1 MHNRFNNPNVVW
13 FATAKLPSKTLVLCP
28 AKSMLC
34 CPAIMED
41 KSFENMF
48 CRLMQNLYSS
58 TGTTP
63 NSEQAKKPFNTF
75 IAVVLIFALPF

>member
-1 MHNRFNNPNVVW
+1 MHNRFSKPNVVCV
-13 FATAKLPSKTLVLCP
+13 ATAKLPSKTLVLCP

-63 NSEQAKKPFNTF
+63 NSEQAKKPFKTL
-75 IAVVLIFALPF
+75 IAVVFMFALPF

>member
-1 MHNRFNNPNVVW
+1 MHNRFSKPNVVCV
-13 FATAKLPSKTLVLCP
+13 ATAKLPSKILVLCP

-34 CPAIMED
+34 CPAIIDD
-41 KSFENMF
+41 KSFENVF

>member
-34 CPAIMED
+34 CPAIMAVSYTHLRATAIFFSAAPMVALI
-41 KSFENMF
+41 KNHLLS
-48 CRLMQNLYSS
+48 
-58 TGTTP
+58 
-63 NSEQAKKPFNTF
+63 KKQKANYP
-75 IAVVLIFALPF
+75 

>member
-1 MHNRFNNPNVVW
+1 MHNRFSKPNVVCV
-13 FATAKLPSKTLVLCP
+13 ATAKLPSKTLVLCP

-34 CPAIMED
+34 CPAIMDD
-41 KSFENMF
+41 KSFENVF
-48 CRLMQNLYSS
+48 CRLMQNLYNS

-63 NSEQAKKPFNTF
+63 NSEQAKNPFNTF